1 MSMPKVRDS
10 PYSVDT
16 TPTRV
21 TTIDPYFQFKE
32 LTRVYKVEKTF
43 KQTRG
48 NLIQIESCL
57 RGQTASSCLNG
68 ETASSLLHAKSVSS
82 ILRAETASKHA
93 TREECVKL
101 PTRWDRVKANSTVWR
116 PHGSK
121 KGTKAAELNK
131 QSIGFHC
138 ETTSSLLRGETKSTQ
153 SHRRSNS
160 PRCKYKCFELISL
173 AKD

>member
-48 NLIQIESCL
+48 NLIQIETVHREPLPCMP
-57 RGQTASSCLNG
+57 SSTTDL
-68 ETASSLLHAKSVSS
+68 
-82 ILRAETASKHA
+82 
-93 TREECVKL
+93 TR
-101 PTRWDRVKANSTVWR
+101 
-116 PHGSK
+116 
-121 KGTKAAELNK
+121 
-131 QSIGFHC
+131 
-138 ETTSSLLRGETKSTQ
+138 
-153 SHRRSNS
+153 
-160 PRCKYKCFELISL
+160 
-173 AKD
+173 